1 MSKTELNR
9 SKLLTGDSHTL
20 DLTPRSSQ
28 DHYYLPGRPDFLL
41 RTKFIWMLQTDSI
54 STTPELSASAQ
65 KSRAGKSNCCG
76 ESGSQIQG
84 DRLSMTYFCE
94 QEALN
99 MKQNT
104 QGFWLCVFTSY
115 GNAFSSQHQS
125 KAGIWCTT
133 IKRLQC
139 DNNSL
144 QRWGTSRRENLAIF
158 PLLCHSSYSRLTQ
171 FEHGTCTGFACSFLS
186 PCTQAIF
193 PFYSLVSENLPLAFD
208 PKSNNSNQTSHCLIP
223 DFLWLLT
230 FPTLTLSA
238 SLPQRMQAV
247 TPFSA
252 KCPPVLKC
260 SLR

>member
-1 MSKTELNR
+1 MS
-9 SKLLTGDSHTL
+9 
-20 DLTPRSSQ
+20 
-28 DHYYLPGRPDFLL
+28 
-41 RTKFIWMLQTDSI
+41 
-54 STTPELSASAQ
+54 
-65 KSRAGKSNCCG
+65 
-76 ESGSQIQG
+76 
-84 DRLSMTYFCE
+84 
-94 QEALN
+94 
-99 MKQNT
+99 
-104 QGFWLCVFTSY
+104 SY

-125 KAGIWCTT
+125 KAGIWRTT

-158 PLLCHSSYSRLTQ
+158 PLLCHSSYSCLTQ
-171 FEHGTCTGFACSFLS
+171 FEHGTCTGFACSLLS

-208 PKSNNSNQTSHCLIP
+208 PKSNNSNQTSYCLIP

-260 SLR
+260 SLRQLYGILPCFPYNFLISSLSFCLYLILSHFFCSAPSAWLHNSSSLSFRHV